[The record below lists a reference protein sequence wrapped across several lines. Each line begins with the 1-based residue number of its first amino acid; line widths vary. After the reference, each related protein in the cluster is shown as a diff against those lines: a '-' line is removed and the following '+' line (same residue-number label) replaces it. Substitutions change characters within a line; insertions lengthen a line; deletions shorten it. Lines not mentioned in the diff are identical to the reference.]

1 LINANDKQQEQEN
14 HPMIAPSAPPR
25 RWLKISITANPAL
38 TDAIEDFLVGIS
50 DAGVELIADQTG
62 ETTLIH
68 GYFDKTQK
76 DQAETQQILNQLTGY
91 LRELAEIFEVAVPAM
106 TTAFI
111 DDEDWSAT
119 WKEHFKPFA
128 IIPGLVI
135 APTWEEYAAKEGEQ
149 VIIMD
154 PGMAFGTGHHATTSL
169 SLQLLREAVA
179 GRADL
184 SVLDVGTGTGI
195 LGMAAALFGASKVV
209 AIDNDPEAVSA
220 ARENVV
226 RNNLQRI
233 MEVDITPLA
242 SLTGPFSLVV
252 ANIVHDV
259 LLELAP
265 DLGRLT
271 ATGGRLI
278 LSGILAGP
286 QVASIVACF
295 TNLGFSLIRQE
306 QKKEWAALLF
316 AKG

>member
-1 LINANDKQQEQEN
+1 
-14 HPMIAPSAPPR
+14 MILPPTPPR
-25 RWLKISITANPAL
+25 QWLKVSISADPVL
-38 TDAIEDFLVGIS
+38 TDAIEDFMVGIS
-50 DAGVELIADQTG
+50 DAGVEFAVDQPK

-76 DQAETQQILNQLTGY
+76 DQAEIERILNQLAGY

-111 DDEDWSAT
+111 EDEDWSAT

-135 APTWEEYAAKEGEQ
+135 APTWEEYQAKEQEQ
-149 VIIMD
+149 VIVMD

-179 GRADL
+179 GRVDL

-195 LGMAAALFGASKVV
+195 LGMAAALFGASKVM
-209 AIDNDPEAVSA
+209 AIDNDPEAVTA
-220 ARENVV
+220 AGENAA

-233 MEVDITPLA
+233 MEVSITPLA
-242 SLTGPFSLVV
+242 SLPGTFSLVI

-265 DLGRLT
+265 DLTRLT
-271 ATGGRLI
+271 ADGGQLI

-286 QVASIVACF
+286 QVASIVSCF
-295 TNLGFSLIRQE
+295 TAAGFSLIRQE

>member
-1 LINANDKQQEQEN
+1 MTL
-14 HPMIAPSAPPR
+14 PPTPPR
-25 RWLKISITANPAL
+25 RWLKISITADPAL

-50 DAGVELIADQTG
+50 DAGVELAADQPG

-76 DQAETQQILNQLTGY
+76 DEAEIEQILNQLTGY
-91 LRELAEIFEVAVPAM
+91 LRELAEIFEVAVPAI

-149 VIIMD
+149 VIVMD

-169 SLQLLREAVA
+169 SLQLLREALA
-179 GRADL
+179 GRTDS

-195 LGMAAALFGASKVV
+195 LGMAAALFGAARVM
-209 AIDNDPEAVSA
+209 AIDNDPEAVTA
-220 ARENVV
+220 AGENIA
-226 RNNLQRI
+226 RNNLQSV
-233 MEVDITPLA
+233 MEVDITPL
-242 SLTGPFSLVV
+242 SSVTGPFSLVV

-259 LLELAP
+259 LLALAP
-265 DLGRLT
+265 DLTRLT
-271 ATGGRLI
+271 AAGGRLI

-286 QVASIVACF
+286 QVASIIACF
-295 TNLGFSLIRQE
+295 TTAGFSLIRQE
-306 QKKEWAALLF
+306 QKKEWSALLF
-316 AKG
+316 AKE